1 MFSASATSSSFT
13 ATVMGHLA
21 RTGASDI
28 SSILIAKH
36 DVQLQDL
43 LDVLGEKLV
52 KTHEVQ
58 LRRYKAE
65 LIEALDAAEAAAG
78 LSPISASASPT
89 RADAPDPPNPDET
102 ADGSLSISR
111 SLNLRSQLLA
121 QISYQQDSG
130 ITDSLDQQI
139 SRSRFQRQ
147 QQKFHIVHTGHPY
160 QWQPASQAEQE
171 EEGRPPPTRRQA
183 AAMQEGTSKGAG
195 TEEGVPPPSFSALS
209 DDVDVARVGAAA
221 ADDPVL
227 AAFASAGLGDG
238 PPTHLPLPPSR
249 ERLVVLV
256 RHGERLDEV
265 DRAAWHR
272 MRTVGDV
279 MMLHC
284 CEPNRLTE

>member
-65 LIEALDAAEAAAG
+65 LIEALDAAAAAAG

-147 QQKFHIVHTGHPY
+147 QQKFHIVHTGHP
-160 QWQPASQAEQE
+160 
-171 EEGRPPPTRRQA
+171 
-183 AAMQEGTSKGAG
+183 
-195 TEEGVPPPSFSALS
+195 
-209 DDVDVARVGAAA
+209 
-221 ADDPVL
+221 
-227 AAFASAGLGDG
+227 
-238 PPTHLPLPPSR
+238 
-249 ERLVVLV
+249 
-256 RHGERLDEV
+256 
-265 DRAAWHR
+265 
-272 MRTVGDV
+272 
-279 MMLHC
+279 
-284 CEPNRLTE
+284 